1 MKKTDLIVIAVF
13 ALSIITG
20 CKPSIPKGIISPGD
34 MEDILYDYHLSKTM
48 TSQLPTD
55 DGTREY
61 KEALLMHA
69 MLKKHGV
76 TEAEF
81 DTSLVYYYSHADK
94 FAKIYREVTKR
105 LNEDAMELG
114 ASVGELDKITSYSLT
129 GDTANIWNDAT
140 SIFLI
145 PRPAYN
151 RVSYEIK
158 ADTAFH
164 KGDSFQ
170 FNMMAS
176 YLYKSGM
183 KDALV
188 HIAIRYDNDSISTHY
203 VHCTASGLTTLRIPA
218 NAEQKV
224 KDVRTFI
231 YLTPSNDDDTNNL
244 LFINRIQLFRFHNT
258 NATKKEDDGVKTVG
272 DSVDVVRTNDMPMRM
287 KGRAPIPVND
297 NRRPE
302 KVSDTRN

>member
-1 MKKTDLIVIAVF
+1 MVL
-13 ALSIITG
+13 ALSVFVG
-20 CKPSIPKGIISPGD
+20 CKPSIPKGIISPDD

-48 TSQLPTD
+48 TNQLPSD

-61 KEALLMHA
+61 KETLLMHA

-94 FAKIYREVTKR
+94 FAKIYQKVTKR
-105 LNEDAMELG
+105 LNDDAMELG
-114 ASVGELDKITSYSLT
+114 ASVGELGKITTYSLT
-129 GDTANIWNDAT
+129 GDTANIWKDAT
-140 SIFLI
+140 SVILM
-145 PRPAYN
+145 PRPVYN

-158 ADTAFH
+158 ADTAFR

-170 FNMMAS
+170 FSMMAS
-176 YLYKSGM
+176 FLYKSGM

-188 HIAIRYDNDSISTHY
+188 HVAIRYDNDSISTHY

-218 NAEQKV
+218 NKEQKV

-231 YLTPSNDDDTNNL
+231 YLTPSNDDGANSL
-244 LFINRIQLFRFHNT
+244 LFINQIQLFRFHQT
-258 NATKKEDDGVKTVG
+258 NETKKEDDVLKTVG
-272 DSVDVVRTNDMPMRM
+272 DSIDAVKVNDMPMRM
-287 KGRAPIPVND
+287 KGRAPVPISN
-297 NRRPE
+297 NHRPE
-302 KVSDTRN
+302 KISDTRK